1 MRELFGSLDVD
12 MSAIEA
18 MGALKMASH
27 ALSQLHERWAEQYDL
42 SEGRLGV
49 LFRLH
54 RGGAT
59 PLGDLASGLGSTPR
73 NITGLVDHLE
83 RDGLVERVPD
93 PDDRPSVRANPTDP
107 GPVRTEPLRTQGIAT
122 HHHPPHALTT

>member
-49 LFRLH
+49 LFPLH

-73 NITGLVDHLE
+73 HITGLDDHLE
-83 RDGLVERVPD
+83 RDGLVERLPHAD
-93 PDDRPSVRANPTDP
+93 HRRPVRANL
-107 GPVRTEPLRTQGIAT
+107 TEPRAVRRVS
-122 HHHPPHALTT
+122 TTTAVFESPKHL